1 MINIDNQEISY
12 ISFLSHVGWLTLFEK
27 SKKIISVEWR
37 KEKNHSENPLLTEA
51 HRQLTEYFNKERKN
65 FTVPL
70 EPTGTNFQKSVW
82 YNISKIPYGKTNTYG
97 EIAKKLNSAARAIG
111 GACGKNPIPI
121 FIPCHRVMGA
131 NDKLTGFSGG
141 SGVKTKE
148 ALLHLETPVKYTIN
162 EFQFLEDK
170 K

>member
-1 MINIDNQEISY
+1 MINIANQKISY
-12 ISFLSHVGWLTLFEK
+12 ISFLSQVGWLTLFEK

-37 KEKNHSENPLLTEA
+37 KEKNHSESPLLTEA
-51 HRQLTEYFNKERKN
+51 HQQLTEYFNKERKN

-70 EPTGTNFQKSVW
+70 ELAGTNFQKSVW

-141 SGVKTKE
+141 QVLKQKKTCF
-148 ALLHLETPVKYTIN
+148 T
-162 EFQFLEDK
+162 
-170 K
+170 